1 MFYHRHCWYSFPLSP
16 CSQLFQNNGCP
27 PFSISQFIII
37 TSLSS
42 PPCKTFS
49 RASTTS
55 TLQTVINIS
64 IFFQYQ
70 TSGEPLITLLPYSRN
85 TIFFL
90 WLPKKYWFD
99 SHSLHLRFSAESFF
113 SNHHGRILKSC
124 SYLLFSSAT
133 LVCSVFTFPGNRF
146 SSHCEFSTWI
156 SFYQFR
162 HHLQYQL
169 YIRIFQPAF

>member
-1 MFYHRHCWYSFPLSP
+1 MSEPLIIHEIPMNSHTKRFNSIMFYHRHCWYSFPLSP

-85 TIFFL
+85 TIFFCDFQKNIDL
-90 WLPKKYWFD
+90 IVTVCISGSLQ
-99 SHSLHLRFSAESFF
+99 SHSFLITMEGFLNLAPTCSSLQLH
-113 SNHHGRILKSC
+113 
-124 SYLLFSSAT
+124 
-133 LVCSVFTFPGNRF
+133 
-146 SSHCEFSTWI
+146 
-156 SFYQFR
+156 
-162 HHLQYQL
+162 
-169 YIRIFQPAF
+169 